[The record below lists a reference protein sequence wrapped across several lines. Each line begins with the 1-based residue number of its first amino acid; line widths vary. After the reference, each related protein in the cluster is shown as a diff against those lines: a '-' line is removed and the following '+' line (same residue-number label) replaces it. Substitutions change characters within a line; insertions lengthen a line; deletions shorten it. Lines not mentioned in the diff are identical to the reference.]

1 MHFQILTHKMDPG
14 PHDARDMG
22 LPIAITGSSVDA
34 IELMYDV
41 LSARGY
47 RPWIVWNSTYEH
59 PPLSMATKA
68 HARLLTYTA
77 RAYAAECQILML
89 RRVVDSMN
97 ADHAW
102 TLDADL
108 VTAKDIP
115 APFDMTDDAD
125 VLLGLGYS
133 RFSRKALECISRDFG
148 TGLDYSSLEVRTV

>member
-1 MHFQILTHKMDPG
+1 MDLG
-14 PHDARDMG
+14 PRDARDTG
-22 LPIAITGSSVDA
+22 LPIAVTGSSADA

-59 PPLSMATKA
+59 PPLSTAAKA
-68 HARLLTYTA
+68 QARLLTYTA

-108 VTAKDIP
+108 VRAKDIP
-115 APFDMTDDAD
+115 AKFDMTDEAD

-133 RFSRKALECISRDFG
+133 RFSRKALEYISRDFG
-148 TGLDYSSLEVRTV
+148 TGLDYNSLEVRMV